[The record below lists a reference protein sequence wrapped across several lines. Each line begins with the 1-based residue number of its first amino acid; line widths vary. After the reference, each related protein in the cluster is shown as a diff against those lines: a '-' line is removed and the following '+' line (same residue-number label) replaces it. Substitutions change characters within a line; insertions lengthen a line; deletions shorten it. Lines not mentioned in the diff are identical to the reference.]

1 MLHKIHTFLFIC
13 LTLLFMMPFGT
24 ALADN
29 TIIKGIKEISSNAWN
44 NAWNADNTIIKGIKE
59 IPFMMPFGT
68 ALAEEKASAPNIGG
82 LELMQAAKGAGVS
95 YAGCSF
101 TNNFASDTALG
112 SGNSQILKTTICW
125 LQDVSASL
133 GVGMALGS
141 TMIKMGCDDWWDR
154 IVTIIIGALIFL
166 VFFLIY
172 VMFPLKLLDA
182 FIRLGFIFAL
192 MPLWIVLWV
201 FPVTAGYTKKAWD
214 MFVSTLFFFLSLSI
228 IVALILLLMN
238 EAIQPDNIRKD
249 IFQAMLNGQTQQAA
263 NMMSFSRT
271 FFITLAFGLLSFKLL
286 GTAEA
291 LANAFIG
298 APSLGL
304 DKQMTQN
311 VSQTINLTRNATK
324 ATAGLIGAGAGAIRN
339 RSKGSGQG
347 GNGGGGSDNNTGGG
361 SGGGGPGPA
370 PRGTFGGGSNENNN
384 NNGPKPEPT
393 PPPPSN
399 NKTQGGKNPPISND
413 QHADNKGGG
422 EQPVQTGGNTN
433 SSGSQE
439 SYAAYMT
446 RRQQGLLTA
455 EGIRQ
460 LGSKSARRR
469 SLKEFY
475 DKHRKEYSNQEWK
488 IIENLANKGIDMP
501 TAAQRF
507 DRLNA
512 NPRLVSLSS
521 DTDSSSQSS
530 SGGSDGGAKG

>member
-1 MLHKIHTFLFIC
+1 
-13 LTLLFMMPFGT
+13 
-24 ALADN
+24 
-29 TIIKGIKEISSNAWN
+29 
-44 NAWNADNTIIKGIKE
+44 
-59 IPFMMPFGT
+59 
-68 ALAEEKASAPNIGG
+68 
-82 LELMQAAKGAGVS
+82 MQAAKGAGVS
-95 YAGCSF
+95 YEGCSF
-101 TNNFASDTALG
+101 TDNFASDTALG

-238 EAIQPDNIRKD
+238 EAIQPDNMRKD

-339 RSKGSGQG
+339 RKGSGQG
-347 GNGGGGSDNNTGGG
+347 GNGGGGSDNNAGGG

-413 QHADNKGGG
+413 QHTDNKGGG

>member
-1 MLHKIHTFLFIC
+1 MLHKIRTFLFIC
-13 LTLLFMMPFGT
+13 LTLL
-24 ALADN
+24 
-29 TIIKGIKEISSNAWN
+29 
-44 NAWNADNTIIKGIKE
+44 
-59 IPFMMPFGT
+59 FMMPFGT

-95 YAGCSF
+95 YEGCSF
-101 TNNFASDTALG
+101 TDNFASDTALG

-238 EAIQPDNIRKD
+238 EAIQPSDIRKD
-249 IFQAMLNGQTQQAA
+249 IFQDMLNGQTQKAA

-298 APSLGL
+298 APSHGL

-339 RSKGSGQG
+339 RFKGSGQGGNGGGGSDNNTGSGQG

-399 NKTQGGKNPPISND
+399 NETQGGKNPPISND
-413 QHADNKGGG
+413 QHTDSKGGG

-433 SSGSQE
+433 SSG
-439 SYAAYMT
+439 
-446 RRQQGLLTA
+446 
-455 EGIRQ
+455 
-460 LGSKSARRR
+460 
-469 SLKEFY
+469 
-475 DKHRKEYSNQEWK
+475 
-488 IIENLANKGIDMP
+488 
-501 TAAQRF
+501 
-507 DRLNA
+507 
-512 NPRLVSLSS
+512 SS

>member
-1 MLHKIHTFLFIC
+1 MLHKIRTFLFIC

-44 NAWNADNTIIKGIKE
+44 NAWNADNTIIKGTKE
-59 IPFMMPFGT
+59 ILFMMPFGT

-82 LELMQAAKGAGVS
+82 LELMQAAKEAGVS
-95 YAGCSF
+95 YEGCSF
-101 TNNFASDTALG
+101 TDNFASDTALG

-154 IVTIIIGALIFL
+154 IVTIVIGALIFL

-298 APSLGL
+298 APSHGL

-361 SGGGGPGPA
+361 QGGNGGGGSDNNTGGGSGGGGPGPA

-399 NKTQGGKNPPISND
+399 NETQGGKNPPISND
-413 QHADNKGGG
+413 QHTDNKGGGGSGGGGPGPAPRGTFGGGSNENNNNNGPKPEPTPPPPSNNETQGGKNPPISNDQHTDSKGGG

-433 SSGSQE
+433 SSG
-439 SYAAYMT
+439 
-446 RRQQGLLTA
+446 
-455 EGIRQ
+455 
-460 LGSKSARRR
+460 
-469 SLKEFY
+469 
-475 DKHRKEYSNQEWK
+475 
-488 IIENLANKGIDMP
+488 
-501 TAAQRF
+501 
-507 DRLNA
+507 
-512 NPRLVSLSS
+512 SS